1 MAHRCDARN
10 YDSDPLSWEHTVS
23 VEGQIWE
30 GRAEQFLLRQG
41 LVLITRNFSTR
52 SGEIDLIMRD
62 DTHIAFV
69 EVRFRSTTRYGG
81 ASGSVT
87 MAKQKKL
94 IKCARAFL
102 VRNPIWATHP
112 CRFDVIA
119 YDAKGGGEPQWFQA
133 AFD

>member
-81 ASGSVT
+81 AIGSVT
-87 MAKQKKL
+87 RAKQQKL
-94 IKCARAFL
+94 IKCAQ
-102 VRNPIWATHP
+102 
-112 CRFDVIA
+112 RF
-119 YDAKGGGEPQWFQA
+119 W
-133 AFD
+133 

>member
-1 MAHRCDARN
+1 MAA
-10 YDSDPLSWEHTVS
+10 
-23 VEGQIWE
+23 EGKIWE
-30 GRAEQFLLRQG
+30 SRAEQFLLSQG

-62 DTHIAFV
+62 NSHIAFV
-69 EVRFRSTTRYGG
+69 EVRYRNSTRFGG
-81 ASGSVT
+81 AIGSVT
-87 MAKQKKL
+87 RAKQQKL

-102 VRNPIWATHP
+102 AKNPTWATHP

-119 YDAKGGGEPQWFQA
+119 YDASGGGKPQWFQA

>member
-1 MAHRCDARN
+1 M
-10 YDSDPLSWEHTVS
+10 S
-23 VEGQIWE
+23 VKGQIWE
-30 GRAEQFLLRQG
+30 SRAEQFLLSQG

-62 DTHIAFV
+62 DTHIAFI
-69 EVRFRSTTRYGG
+69 EVRFRNTIRFGG
-81 ASGSVT
+81 AIGSVT
-87 MAKQKKL
+87 RAKQQKL

-102 VRNPIWATHP
+102 VRNPAWATHP

-119 YDAKGGGEPQWFQA
+119 YDANGGGQPQWFQA

>member
-1 MAHRCDARN
+1 M
-10 YDSDPLSWEHTVS
+10 S

-30 GRAEQFLLRQG
+30 GRAEQFLLSRG
-41 LVLITRNFSTR
+41 LVLITRNFATR

-69 EVRFRSTTRYGG
+69 EVRFRSNIRFGG
-81 ASGSVT
+81 AIGSVT
-87 MAKQKKL
+87 RAKQEIL
-94 IKCARAFL
+94 IKCARVFL
-102 VRNPIWATHP
+102 ARNPVWATHP